1 MSHHL
6 PHRRRG
12 SLPARAA
19 LWAALAIA
27 TSSAFNAAT
36 LAAPGVDQIDAQRAQ
51 VRALEAEVTSI
62 DARAEAA
69 ADAYAGAQARVAA
82 LRREIRDNT
91 ASLKVAR
98 ASHRDAQKRLAE
110 RLVALYAEEP
120 PSFVELLM
128 SSGSVAGALN
138 AHAVLDR
145 LREQDAAIV
154 ISIERSRARL
164 VSGRKQLIADR
175 AEAEAQLAEASA
187 RAAEL
192 RSLTAARRGVLEQAR
207 GTLNGLVSQAQ
218 LAAAQRARE
227 AELAARAAASAPA
240 AYSAAPAPAAS
251 GGGGGGS
258 TLQAIAQCESGGNPR
273 AVSPDGQYRGKYQF
287 SPGTWQAVGG
297 SGDPAAA
304 SEAEQDRRA
313 AMLYAQQGASPWP
326 ICGA

>member
-6 PHRRRG
+6 PHKRRG

-19 LWAALAIA
+19 LGAALAIA
-27 TSSAFNAAT
+27 ITSAFNAAT

-62 DARAEAA
+62 DAKAEVA
-69 ADAYAGAQARVAA
+69 ADAHATAEARVGQ
-82 LRREIRDNT
+82 LRQQIRDNT
-91 ASLKVAR
+91 ANLKIAR
-98 ASHRDAQKRLAE
+98 TSHRDAQKRLAE
-110 RLVALYAEEP
+110 RLVAIYAEEP

-128 SSGSVAGALN
+128 SSGSISGAVN
-138 AHAVLDR
+138 VHAVLDH

-154 ISIERSRARL
+154 VSIENSRARL

-187 RAAEL
+187 RDAEL

-207 GTLNGLVSQAQ
+207 GTLDGLVGQEQ
-218 LAAAQRARE
+218 LAEAQRAQE
-227 AELAARAAASAPA
+227 AALAARAAAPAPA
-240 AYSAAPAPAAS
+240 GYSAAPAPDAT

-258 TLQAIAQCESGGNPR
+258 TLEAIAQCESGGNPR

-287 SPGTWQAVGG
+287 SAGTWQAVGG

-313 AMLYAQQGASPWP
+313 AMLYAQQGSSPWP